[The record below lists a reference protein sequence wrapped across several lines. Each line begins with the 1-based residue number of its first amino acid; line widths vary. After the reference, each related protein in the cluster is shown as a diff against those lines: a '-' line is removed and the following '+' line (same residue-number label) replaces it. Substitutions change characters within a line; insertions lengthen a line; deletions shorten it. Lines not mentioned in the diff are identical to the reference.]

1 MVEAM
6 IARHLRWIART
17 PVLALALVVLM
28 AQVGWARAAVCGE
41 ARFAAHEA
49 CKCCEEREVPAASFT
64 PGDCCSVEESRHAGV
79 GAADPAVAT
88 SRPGLGAPASA
99 PAVTAARAPM
109 VDPGSL
115 VVEARSVGPPLW
127 LRLRSLRL

>member
-6 IARHLRWIART
+6 VGRHLRWIART
-17 PVLALALVVLM
+17 SVLALALVVLM

-49 CKCCEEREVPAASFT
+49 CKCCEEDEVPAASFT
-64 PGDCCSVEESRHAGV
+64 PGDCCAVEESRHARV
-79 GAADPAVAT
+79 GSAAPAVAASPPVLGVPSSAQART
-88 SRPGLGAPASA
+88 SAQPPIVAS
-99 PAVTAARAPM
+99 
-109 VDPGSL
+109 GSM